1 MSRREMSR
9 ELRRRDRI
17 KRSCRPGTLR
27 AVSLALCAAATFSAN
42 AATVGGTPDKA
53 GYSPHA
59 GPAAS
64 ARLLWGDTHVH
75 TSYSADAGMTGC
87 RLGPDEAYRFARG
100 EQVLSSTGQPA
111 RLRRPYDFLVVADHA
126 ENLGLAPMI
135 AASDP
140 LVLQNPTG
148 KRWHDMVSAGKGF
161 EAFADWI
168 QQGSTTG
175 KDPIDSPE
183 MMRAAWEQIIDSAER
198 FNEPGRFTALIG
210 FEWTSTPSG
219 NNLHRNVLLR
229 DDGERARQVVPFSGY
244 DSDDPEKLWQWMQ
257 AYEDKTGG
265 RVLAIPHNGN
275 LSNGMMFAT
284 TTRDGRQFD
293 RAYAETRAR
302 REPLYE
308 VTQPKGTGEAHPLL
322 SPEDEF
328 AGFEVW
334 DKSNLGGNAA
344 TTREMLPGN
353 YARTALLSG
362 LALQRRLGTNPFRF
376 GLVGSTDTHTG
387 LSTPGEDNFFGKT
400 VGTEPQAAR
409 WEHAAIPAMKPELV
423 TRGWELGASGMVG
436 VWAKD
441 NTRAAIFDAM
451 ERREAYGTTGTR
463 ISVRLF
469 AGWELEPGLLQ
480 RSDFAEQ
487 GYARGVPMGGELRR
501 APARKSPAF
510 VVQAL
515 RDPDSANLDR
525 IQIVKGWIDAGGAMH
540 ERVFDIAVSGARTI
554 GPDGRARTPVGNTV
568 DTANARYANTIGA
581 PELAAFWR
589 DPEFD
594 PAQHAFY
601 YARVLEIPTP
611 RWTAFDAKRFGV
623 TMPPEV
629 TMELQERAY
638 TSPVWYTP

>member
-1 MSRREMSR
+1 MKLPS
-9 ELRRRDRI
+9 
-17 KRSCRPGTLR
+17 GANT
-27 AVSLALCAAATFSAN
+27 AHAAALAICV
-42 AATVGGTPDKA
+42 AACLSVHAADPDGTSEKT
-53 GYSPHA
+53 GYSPYA
-59 GPAAS
+59 RPDAS

-75 TSYSADAGMTGC
+75 TSYSADAGMAGC

-100 EQVLSSTGQPA
+100 EQVTSSTGQPV
-111 RLRRPYDFLVVADHA
+111 RLLRPYDFLVVADHA

-148 KRWHDMVSAGKGF
+148 KRWHDMVAAGKGF

-168 QQGSTTG
+168 HQGSTTG
-175 KDPIDSPE
+175 RDPIDSPE
-183 MMRAAWEQIIDSAER
+183 MMRAAWDQIIASAER
-198 FNEPGRFTALIG
+198 FDEPGRFTALIG

-219 NNLHRNVLLR
+219 NNLHRNVLFR
-229 DDGERARQVVPFSGY
+229 DDGERARQVLPFSAY
-244 DSDDPEKLWQWMQ
+244 DSDDPQQLWQWMQ
-257 AYEDKTGG
+257 AYEDRTGG

-275 LSNGMMFAT
+275 LSNGTMFAT
-284 TTRDGRQFD
+284 TTRDGRAFD

-344 TTREMLPGN
+344 TNREMLPGN
-353 YARTALLSG
+353 YARTALLNG
-362 LALQRRLGTNPFRF
+362 LALQQRLGTNPFRF
-376 GLVGSTDTHTG
+376 GLIGSTDTHTG

-400 VGTEPQAAR
+400 VGTEPQTAR
-409 WEHAAIPAMKPELV
+409 WQHAAIPAMKPELV
-423 TRGWELGASGMVG
+423 TRGWELGASGMVA

-441 NTRAAIFDAM
+441 NTRAAIFDAL

-469 AGWELEPGLLQ
+469 AGWELEPGLLE

-487 GYARGVPMGGELRR
+487 GYAHGVPMGGELRH
-501 APARKSPAF
+501 APARESPVF
-510 VVQAL
+510 LVRAL
-515 RDPDSANLDR
+515 RDPDGANLDR
-525 IQIVKGWIDAGGAMH
+525 IQFVKGWVDANGAMH
-540 ERVFDIAVSGARTI
+540 ERIFDVAVSGGRAI
-554 GPDGRARTPVGNTV
+554 GADGRTRSPVGSTV
-568 DTANARYANTIGA
+568 DVGNARYANTIGA
-581 PELAAFWR
+581 PELAASWR
-589 DPEFD
+589 DPDFD

-601 YARVLEIPTP
+601 YVRVLEIPTP
-611 RWTAFDAKRFGV
+611 RWTAFDAKRFGI

-629 TMELQERAY
+629 AMELQERAY